1 MKNLQINQKH
11 IVVVLLSVILFAAA
25 VTAGFSYAAENSAPM
40 TGNTKG
46 HSVQYYKDGVQISE
60 QEYKA
65 ETAKDAVSFSD
76 ASLKPE
82 TSDPI
87 IGEAYGILPMKV
99 EATEPGNTAK
109 D

>member
-25 VTAGFSYAAENSAPM
+25 VTAGFSYTAENSAAM
-40 TGNTKG
+40 TGNTKD